1 MYNPIVAQVLAEVK
15 TQYHVDL
22 DYPVAQFI
30 MVFGF
35 FLILLIE
42 QTVLHIQEQ
51 WLKEDEMEPLL
62 SRTRKVRIS
71 Q

>member
-1 MYNPIVAQVLAEVK
+1 MLAEVK